1 MTQIPYAYS
10 NGRLT
15 VEVELQNAA
24 DVFLVD
30 SNNFRRYKSG
40 NRFEYFGGHYART
53 PVQITVN
60 GTGYWYLI
68 VEGSRHYRYK
78 FY

>member
-1 MTQIPYAYS
+1 MTQIPYAIS

-24 DVFLVD
+24 NVFLVD

-40 NRFEYFGGHYART
+40 NRFEFFGGHYTRT
-53 PVQITVN
+53 PVQITVHEA
-60 GTGYWYLI
+60 GTWYLI